1 MPNHKQHSVL
11 FDTSF
16 FIRLLNDAD
25 PLHRNAVGYFK
36 YFAEHGYCLKISTI
50 AIAEFCVA
58 GELTDL
64 PMRCLQTVSFN
75 YNHAERAG
83 KFTKL
88 VFKERETTNNE
99 LPRKVVPNDSKM
111 FAQADVEPDIEYFV
125 SSDSKAKK
133 IIELLN
139 KNTKLNFKFVDINIP
154 HTSVFGELDFQE

>member
-1 MPNHKQHSVL
+1 MPKQKQHSVL
-11 FDTSF
+11 LDTSF

-25 PLHRNAVGYFK
+25 PLHKNAVAYFK
-36 YFAEHGYCLKISTI
+36 YFAERGYCLKISTI

-64 PMRCLQTVSFN
+64 PMRYLQTVSFN

-83 KFTKL
+83 KFTKY
-88 VFKERETTNNE
+88 VFKERETIKDE
-99 LPRKVVPNDSKM
+99 LPRRVVPNDSKM

-133 IIELLN
+133 VIELLS
-139 KNTKLNFKFVDINIP
+139 KSTKLSFKFIDVNVP

>member
-1 MPNHKQHSVL
+1 MPNQNQHSVL

-25 PLHRNAVGYFK
+25 PLHRNAVDYFK

-75 YNHAERAG
+75 YNHAERAE

-88 VFKERETTNNE
+88 VFKERKSLKNE
-99 LPRKVVPNDSKM
+99 LPRKVVTNDTKM
-111 FAQADVEPDIEYFV
+111 FAQADVETDIEYFV
-125 SSDSKAKK
+125 TSDRNAKK
-133 IIELLN
+133 IIELLG
-139 KNTKLNFKFVDINIP
+139 KNAKLSFKFIDINVP
-154 HTSVFGELDFQE
+154 YGPVFGELNFPE